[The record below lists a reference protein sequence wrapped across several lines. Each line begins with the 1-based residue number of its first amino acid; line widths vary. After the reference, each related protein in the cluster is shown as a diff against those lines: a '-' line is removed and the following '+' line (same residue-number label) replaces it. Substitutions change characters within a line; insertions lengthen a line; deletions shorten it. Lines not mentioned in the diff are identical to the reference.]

1 MNEFS
6 TLFLSMM
13 NQVIGW
19 LAFLSGFSGEGST
32 SKVIQVVV
40 RIEVLVVEGLR
51 SFFSCWLSGRGH
63 PQLLAMWSSPP
74 SEPVIENSYIR
85 SLSLQIPSSWKSSLN
100 FKSSSD

>member
-1 MNEFS
+1 
-6 TLFLSMM
+6 MM
-13 NQVIGW
+13 NQGIGW
-19 LAFLSGFSGEGST
+19 VAFLSGCSGEGST

-51 SFFSCWLSGRGH
+51 SFSCWLSGRDH
-63 PQLLAMWSSPP
+63 PQLLAMWFSPP